1 MRALLAVI
9 LLAAGLWSAYWVI
22 GSRSTL
28 AAFER
33 WFDARRAEGWVAEAG
48 TLGVQ
53 GFPNRFDVVLGDVI
67 LADPATGL
75 AWEAPRFQIDALS
88 YRPNHVIAVW
98 PETQRIATPQEKFR
112 LESQDMRAS
121 LVLAPDT
128 ALASRR
134 MTLTAEFLR
143 ITPEARPEETTALST
158 LSLAAERLEGAEY
171 RLGLRAEGL
180 TLAAPSRAR
189 LDPEGR
195 LPDRIEGFS
204 ADVTA
209 TFDKPWDRTAIER
222 ARPQPTRLRVR
233 LAEGPLGGSA
243 PAGRGHSGCRPQRV
257 ARGRGDAQGAQLARD
272 RDADARGGCAPRRPR
287 LERRA
292 RAGDDGAAQGQPR
305 HAGHPARVR
314 QRADVARAGPARPC
328 APSAPALICPARV
341 SPAFR
346 TR

>member
-28 AAFER
+28 AAFES
-33 WFDARRAEGWVAEAG
+33 WLNARRAEGWVAEAG

-53 GFPNRFDVVLGDVI
+53 GFPNRFDVVAGDLI

-98 PETQRIATPQEKFR
+98 PESQRIATPQEKFR
-112 LESQDMRAS
+112 LESRDMRAS
-121 LVLAPDT
+121 LVIAPDT
-128 ALASRR
+128 ALAPRR

-143 ITPEARPEETTALST
+143 ITPEARPEETTALTT

-195 LPDRIEGFS
+195 LPDRIKGFS

-222 ARPQPTRLRVR
+222 ARPQPTRLRVQ
-233 LAEGPLGGSA
+233 LAEGRWGDLHLQAAGTVEVDRNGWPEGEVMLKARNWREIVTLMRAAGALPEGLASSVERGLGMMARLAGNPETLDIPLGFGS
-243 PAGRGHSGCRPQRV
+243 GRMWLGPV
-257 ARGRGDAQGAQLARD
+257 PLGR
-272 RDADARGGCAPRRPR
+272 APRLR
-287 LERRA
+287 LR
-292 RAGDDGAAQGQPR
+292 
-305 HAGHPARVR
+305 
-314 QRADVARAGPARPC
+314 
-328 APSAPALICPARV
+328 
-341 SPAFR
+341 
-346 TR
+346 